1 MKRYI
6 KSVST
11 YLRDH
16 DITSTDDVNELVL
29 YITNDGDLYR
39 RRTLPII
46 SNLAKKMKHGAYDP
60 ELAVKAWQ
68 YLADDGVR
76 KYDKEFGSGQGK
88 LFLNKTTRTE
98 IAKELRDHYEEQV
111 QDESGIQASTSIQS
125 NTYRHPGFRGGYMY
139 ILKHGL
145 GPGTLPKDVNMI
157 QIWSL
162 PNWDTVVTLDK
173 FMDNEDLDRFHIPD
187 ETQLAARLDRAGFR
201 AEVRDDGFYDLIS
214 TETGE
219 ILEPDRDD
227 SKYFV

>member
-1 MKRYI
+1 
-6 KSVST
+6 
-11 YLRDH
+11 
-16 DITSTDDVNELVL
+16 
-29 YITNDGDLYR
+29 
-39 RRTLPII
+39 
-46 SNLAKKMKHGAYDP
+46 
-60 ELAVKAWQ
+60 
-68 YLADDGVR
+68 
-76 KYDKEFGSGQGK
+76 
-88 LFLNKTTRTE
+88 
-98 IAKELRDHYEEQV
+98 
-111 QDESGIQASTSIQS
+111 
-125 NTYRHPGFRGGYMY
+125 MY

-145 GPGTLPKDVNMI
+145 GPGTLPKDVNII

-187 ETQLAARLDRAGFR
+187 ETQLAGRLDRAGFR